1 MMIEMIRTQSVKK
14 LPSQKFRRE
23 GKCERKPSGCPF
35 AFHHLP
41 QRQNCKIIIQNSILQ
56 FWNQLGEK
64 AQRDFF
70 DKLKNYRR
78 DETKKIGMLT
88 SGGDC
93 QGLNAALR
101 GVAKALYQE
110 FGTAVTIYGI
120 RDGYRGLIE
129 GDYHPMEPQDFSD
142 ILTRGGTIL
151 GTSRQPFKT
160 MQQAEENEATKLEK
174 MLDTCR
180 RARFDCLVILGG
192 NGTHKTA
199 NLLSE
204 HGIPVVT
211 LPKTIDNDLWGTQVT
226 FGFQSAMN
234 IAVEVIDSIHS
245 TAFSHSRVFIV
256 EIMGHKAGWLTLHA
270 GIASGAD
277 VIVIPEIPYDAR
289 AIAAA
294 IQQRAREGKRFS
306 IVAVA
311 EGAISR
317 EEAAMSKK
325 DFKAARAAMPYP
337 SISYRLADELQKI
350 TSQEIRVT
358 IPGHFQRG
366 GAPCAADR
374 LLCTRLGV
382 AAAELIR
389 EGKFGN
395 MVAVQND
402 RIVPVPLKEVAG
414 RLKTVP
420 VDGELVRA
428 ARELGLCMGD

>member
-1 MMIEMIRTQSVKK
+1 M
-14 LPSQKFRRE
+14 
-23 GKCERKPSGCPF
+23 
-35 AFHHLP
+35 
-41 QRQNCKIIIQNSILQ
+41 
-56 FWNQLGEK
+56 
-64 AQRDFF
+64 
-70 DKLKNYRR
+70 
-78 DETKKIGMLT
+78 KIGMLT

-204 HGIPVVT
+204 HGIPIVT

-366 GAPCAADR
+366 GAPLCGRPPAVHAPRRGGGGAHPRGKVRQHGCRAERPHRAGAAQGSCRTAQDR
-374 LLCTRLGV
+374 PGGRRARPCG
-382 AAAELIR
+382 AGAW
-389 EGKFGN
+389 
-395 MVAVQND
+395 
-402 RIVPVPLKEVAG
+402 PLYG
-414 RLKTVP
+414 RLKKWVSSKK
-420 VDGELVRA
+420 R
-428 ARELGLCMGD
+428 R

>member
-1 MMIEMIRTQSVKK
+1 MQRADHLDIQSGS
-14 LPSQKFRRE
+14 LFQKILNLYAVFANDVDKIASCFVFPWLVCIQGTEFTETVSGEQDLFGLLISNHNFRPVNKR
-23 GKCERKPSGCPF
+23 
-35 AFHHLP
+35 
-41 QRQNCKIIIQNSILQ
+41 
-56 FWNQLGEK
+56 
-64 AQRDFF
+64 
-70 DKLKNYRR
+70 
-78 DETKKIGMLT
+78 
-88 SGGDC
+88 
-93 QGLNAALR
+93 
-101 GVAKALYQE
+101 
-110 FGTAVTIYGI
+110 I

-245 TAFSHSRVFIV
+245 TAFSHSRVFTV

>member
-1 MMIEMIRTQSVKK
+1 M
-14 LPSQKFRRE
+14 
-23 GKCERKPSGCPF
+23 
-35 AFHHLP
+35 
-41 QRQNCKIIIQNSILQ
+41 
-56 FWNQLGEK
+56 
-64 AQRDFF
+64 
-70 DKLKNYRR
+70 
-78 DETKKIGMLT
+78 KIGMLT

-277 VIVIPEIPYDAR
+277 GRIDGIADLVAGVGGGRDDPVKPLLAHELLHDQLGHG
-289 AIAAA
+289 AAA
-294 IQQRAREGKRFS
+294 DIS
-306 IVAVA
+306 
-311 EGAISR
+311 GADEHDSNHW
-317 EEAAMSKK
+317 
-325 DFKAARAAMPYP
+325 
-337 SISYRLADELQKI
+337 LADPFSDGSI
-350 TSQEIRVT
+350 GTTST
-358 IPGHFQRG
+358 
-366 GAPCAADR
+366 
-374 LLCTRLGV
+374 
-382 AAAELIR
+382 
-389 EGKFGN
+389 
-395 MVAVQND
+395 
-402 RIVPVPLKEVAG
+402 
-414 RLKTVP
+414 TVSRP
-420 VDGELVRA
+420 SETVK
-428 ARELGLCMGD
+428 

>member
-1 MMIEMIRTQSVKK
+1 M
-14 LPSQKFRRE
+14 
-23 GKCERKPSGCPF
+23 
-35 AFHHLP
+35 
-41 QRQNCKIIIQNSILQ
+41 
-56 FWNQLGEK
+56 
-64 AQRDFF
+64 
-70 DKLKNYRR
+70 
-78 DETKKIGMLT
+78 KIGMLT

-151 GTSRQPFKT
+151 
-160 MQQAEENEATKLEK
+160 
-174 MLDTCR
+174 
-180 RARFDCLVILGG
+180 
-192 NGTHKTA
+192 GTHKTA

-414 RLKTVP
+414 RLKAVP